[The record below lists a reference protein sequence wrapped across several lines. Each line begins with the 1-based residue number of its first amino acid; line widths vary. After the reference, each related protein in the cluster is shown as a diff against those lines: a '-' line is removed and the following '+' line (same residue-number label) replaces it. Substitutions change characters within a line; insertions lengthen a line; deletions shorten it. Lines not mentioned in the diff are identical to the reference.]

1 LEDYDL
7 ILASASPRRTE
18 ILHQIG
24 VRHQIIPADIDET
37 PKSGESAIDYVQRM
51 ALEKAQHVISTYS
64 DITPVLGADTCVVCE
79 AKIFGKPKNKDEAMQ
94 MLAAL
99 SGKSHWVYTA
109 VAVGNKRDY
118 SVVMSAT
125 EVNFRQLS
133 AQECL
138 NYWETGEPCDKAGS
152 YAIQGYGAVFVE
164 SIVGSYSGVVGLPI
178 EETCLLL
185 QKFDVGI
192 WNCTR
197 VTQ

>member
-1 LEDYDL
+1 
-7 ILASASPRRTE
+7 
-18 ILHQIG
+18 
-24 VRHQIIPADIDET
+24 
-37 PKSGESAIDYVQRM
+37 
-51 ALEKAQHVISTYS
+51 
-64 DITPVLGADTCVVCE
+64 
-79 AKIFGKPKNKDEAMQ
+79 
-94 MLAAL
+94 
-99 SGKSHWVYTA
+99 
-109 VAVGNKRDY
+109 
-118 SVVMSAT
+118 MSAT

-133 AQECL
+133 TQECL

-178 EETCLLL
+178 EETSLLL